1 VVAIWRTWADEVR
14 GQALDC
20 GHFLPE
26 EAPIETYMALRSF
39 FMDEEVGAM

>member
-1 VVAIWRTWADEVR
+1 VAENVT

-26 EAPIETYMALRSF
+26 EAPAKTLAQIERFLARHPLRAASARL
-39 FMDEEVGAM
+39 GNI